1 MNPPIPFVPCGY
13 CGLLTNETQSVAGV
27 AHYDCFIARA
37 PRYEPPKDF
46 DAWLKGA
53 ERYEAESVVEAD
65 GYAGA

>member
-1 MNPPIPFVPCGY
+1 M
-13 CGLLTNETQSVAGV
+13 T
-27 AHYDCFIARA
+27 YDEFIAQA

-46 DAWLKGA
+46 DAWLKEA